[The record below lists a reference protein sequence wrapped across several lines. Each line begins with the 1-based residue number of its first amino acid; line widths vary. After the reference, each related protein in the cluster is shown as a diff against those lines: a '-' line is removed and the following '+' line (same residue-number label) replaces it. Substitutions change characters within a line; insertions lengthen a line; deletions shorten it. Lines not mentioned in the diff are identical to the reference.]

1 LRQKD
6 RKEASCC
13 GGREYT
19 SHARLHHLATKPYE
33 ISELREY
40 PFRERKKQLL
50 KIKRFLGIPAALAL
64 CIGASIAQES
74 LIQDVFLGGVPQGE
88 KTSDALRLSLADAIK
103 NGLRYNLGVLI
114 GDQSVEAAR
123 GARLAALSRLR
134 PQVSAQAGM
143 DYYAL
148 RERDQ
153 DPTNAI
159 SAGVGVTQSILD
171 FSSQRQKRAA
181 EENLKAVGFSNENAR
196 DMTAY
201 VVSMLYLQTV
211 ADKSRIDAV
220 HAQVRTAQS
229 LYELAVDQKAAGVV
243 SGIEVLRAQVELQ
256 SEQQRLIVAEDQ
268 FAKNKLTLARAI
280 GLPLGQEFELSDDM
294 SFVPIQVLSL
304 EESIEQALRERPDYR
319 SAEAGIRAAEFGR
332 KAAEAGNLPSLSV
345 GADYR
350 LRNQAPWE
358 GHGSQTAIGASLN
371 VPIFNGGAV
380 KSRVIEADA
389 VLNRLKAEFEDLKA
403 GIHYDIRKAFLDLK
417 AADERVKVAESA
429 VLLAGEQ
436 VAQSESRFR
445 AGVTNNVEV
454 VQAQEALATANE
466 NHISGLQAHNMAK
479 LALARAMGVSDI
491 EYESFL
497 KGK

>member
-1 LRQKD
+1 MR
-6 RKEASCC
+6 
-13 GGREYT
+13 
-19 SHARLHHLATKPYE
+19 
-33 ISELREY
+33 
-40 PFRERKKQLL
+40 
-50 KIKRFLGIPAALAL
+50 KIKRFFGVPAALAL
-64 CIGASIAQES
+64 CLGASFAQEAR
-74 LIQDVFLGGVPQGE
+74 IQDVFLGGVPREE
-88 KTSDALRLSLADAIK
+88 KAAGILRLSLADAIK
-103 NGLRYNLGVLI
+103 NGLRYNLGALVS
-114 GDQSVEAAR
+114 DQSVQAAR

-143 DYYAL
+143 DYFAL
-148 RERDQ
+148 KQRDQ
-153 DPTNAI
+153 DPTNAV

-171 FSSQRQKRAA
+171 FSLRHQDRAA
-181 EENLKAVGFSNENAR
+181 AENLKAAEFSNENAR

-201 VVSMLYLQTV
+201 AVSALYLQAV

-220 HAQVRTAQS
+220 RAQVRTARS

-243 SGIEVLRAQVELQ
+243 SGIEVLRAQVVLQ

-280 GLPLGQEFELSDDM
+280 GLPLGQEFELTDGM
-294 SFVPIQVLSL
+294 SFVPIPVLSL
-304 EESIEQALRERPDYR
+304 DESVERAMRERPDYR
-319 SAEAGIRAAEFGR
+319 SAEARVMAAELTR

-345 GADYR
+345 GANYQ
-350 LRNQAPWE
+350 LRNKVQWE
-358 GHGSQTAIGASLN
+358 GHGSQAGIGASLKI
-371 VPIFNGGAV
+371 PIFTGGGV
-380 KSRVIEADA
+380 RSRVIEAEA
-389 VLNRLKAEFEDLKA
+389 SLNRFKAEFEDLKA

-417 AADERVKVAESA
+417 AAGERVDVAESA

-466 NHISGLQAHNMAK
+466 NRISGLHAHSMAK
-479 LALARAMGVSDI
+479 LALARALGVSDG